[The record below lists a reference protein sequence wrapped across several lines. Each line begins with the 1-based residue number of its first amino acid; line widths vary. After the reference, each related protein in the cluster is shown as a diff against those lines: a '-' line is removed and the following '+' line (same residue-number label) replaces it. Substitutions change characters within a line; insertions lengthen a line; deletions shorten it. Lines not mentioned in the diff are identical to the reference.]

1 MPQYCS
7 EKGHSRHRR
16 LVYKSINFDAMKIEA
31 IDLFCGAGGLTRG
44 LLDAGIEVKA
54 GFDVEESCKYAYEK
68 NNEGAKFFGQDVGT
82 VTSDQLNKIWSKG
95 KNTIKLLAGCA
106 PCQPFSSAANAVRL
120 KDKTKEEEAN
130 DGVSDSTGPN
140 DPRYYLLNEFTRLIR
155 ECEPHLVTMEN
166 VPKVR
171 SHAPFLNF
179 VSTLKYLGYKVWYQ
193 SVACDKLG
201 VPQTRRRLVLLAS
214 RMGEVPTQLVQ
225 PEPYSEGKDVG
236 EVLSKLNPLKAG
248 EADPADKI
256 HFARNL
262 SPINL
267 QRIRASTP
275 GGTWR
280 DWPEELRSP
289 CHVKDTG
296 ASFSAVYARMREDQ
310 ASPTMTT
317 QFYNFGAGRFGHPTQ
332 DRALTPREAA
342 LLQSFPKTYDFVGDQ
357 REIFMDK
364 LGRMIGNA
372 VPPKLGEAI
381 GATFIKH
388 VTTIK
393 AAVPKGR

>member
-1 MPQYCS
+1 
-7 EKGHSRHRR
+7 
-16 LVYKSINFDAMKIEA
+16 MKIEA

-54 GFDVEESCKYAYEK
+54 GFDVEASCKYAYET
-68 NNEGAKFFGQDVGT
+68 NNAGAKFFAQDVGT
-82 VTSDQLNKIWSKG
+82 VTSDQLNKIWSKN
-95 KNTIKLLAGCA
+95 KKTIRLLAGCA

-120 KDKTKEEEAN
+120 KDKTKKSKEAADEAADAKATTN
-130 DGVSDSTGPN
+130 DTDRPVG

-155 ECEPHLVTMEN
+155 ECQPHLVTMEN
-166 VPKVR
+166 VPKVQ

-179 VSTLKYLGYKVWYQ
+179 VNTLKDLGYKVWYK
-193 SVACDKLG
+193 SVACEKLG

-214 RMGEVPTQLVQ
+214 RIGDAPTELVQ
-225 PEPYSEGKDVG
+225 PEPYSEGKDAG
-236 EVLSKLNPLKAG
+236 EVLSKLTPLKAG
-248 EADPADKI
+248 EADPKDKI

-289 CHVKDTG
+289 CHAKDTG
-296 ASFSAVYARMREDQ
+296 ASFSAVYARMRADR

-317 QFYNFGAGRFGHPTQ
+317 QFFNFGAGRFGHPTQ

-342 LLQSFPKTYDFVGDQ
+342 LLQSFPKDYDFVGGQEDVY
-357 REIFMDK
+357 MHT
-364 LGRMIGNA
+364 LGKMIGNA

-381 GATFIKH
+381 GKTFLNH
-388 VTTIK
+388 VE
-393 AAVPKGR
+393 RLDRR

>member
-1 MPQYCS
+1 M
-7 EKGHSRHRR
+7 
-16 LVYKSINFDAMKIEA
+16 
-31 IDLFCGAGGLTRG
+31 TRG

-54 GFDVEESCKYAYEK
+54 GFDVEAACKYAYET
-68 NNEGAKFFGQDVGT
+68 NNAGAKFFAQDVGT
-82 VTSDQLNKIWSKG
+82 VTSEQLNKIWSKG
-95 KNTIKLLAGCA
+95 KKTIKLLAGCA
-106 PCQPFSSAANAVRL
+106 PCQPFSSAANAVRS
-120 KDKTKEEEAN
+120 KDKSKEQDAAEGVKKTEAEPP
-130 DGVSDSTGPN
+130 VN

-166 VPKVR
+166 VPKVQ

-179 VSTLKYLGYKVWYQ
+179 VNTLKDLGYKVWYK
-193 SVACDKLG
+193 SVACEKLG

-214 RMGEVPTQLVQ
+214 RIGEVPTQLVQ
-225 PEPYSEGKDVG
+225 PEPYAEGKDAG

-248 EADPADKI
+248 EADPTDKI

-289 CHVKDTG
+289 CHAKETG
-296 ASFSAVYARMREDQ
+296 ASFSAVYARMRADR

-317 QFYNFGAGRFGHPTQ
+317 QFFNFGAGRFGHPTQ

-342 LLQSFPKTYDFVGDQ
+342 LLQSFPRTYDFVGTQ
-357 REIFMDK
+357 TEVYMHE
-364 LGRMIGNA
+364 LGKMIGNA

-381 GATFIKH
+381 GKTFIQHVFENKH
-388 VTTIK
+388 
-393 AAVPKGR
+393 